1 MSVLSTYKGRIR
13 NLSRMTRTR
22 YLQQVEDFQRV
33 VGVKDSYTT
42 ADVEKYL
49 EVLEGEGK
57 SSNYRRWC
65 FFVLRSFYDVMR
77 PDVDVDGHLPPGQ
90 EWPWFSRKQ
99 EKRVRP
105 KQEEPKQPYLR
116 LPEMQKVVE
125 TTEYPN
131 EASDS
136 TSRMVQVLLRIAV
149 LTPIRRIELQRL
161 DREDYHRP
169 LLRIKTRK
177 GGEARTLTLDE
188 KTCNL
193 LDSCLADRTDEDP
206 ALFISPLGKRIS
218 LSYLTLIF
226 RQLLEGLGL
235 YKPGMG
241 WHSVRRGVAT
251 MLKKAGMDEA
261 EIQEYGGWRSRSM
274 VAKYVQLE
282 PAEVEDKAKR
292 VHPLI
297 KRS

>member
-1 MSVLSTYKGRIR
+1 VSQKNRETQTVLQTYKGRIR

-33 VGVKDSYTT
+33 VGVKDSYSTE
-42 ADVEKYL
+42 DVEKYL
-49 EVLEGEGK
+49 ATLEEEGK

-65 FFVLRSFYDVMR
+65 FFVLRSFYDVM
-77 PDVDVDGHLPPGQ
+77 D
-90 EWPWFSRKQ
+90 WPWFTRKQ
-99 EKRVRP
+99 EKRLRP
-105 KQEEPKQPYLR
+105 RAEEPKQPYLR
-116 LPEMQKVVE
+116 LPEMQRVVE
-125 TTEYPN
+125 TTEYHT

-136 TSRMVQVLLRIAV
+136 KTPMVQALLRIAV
-149 LTPIRRIELQRL
+149 LTPIRRMELQRL
-161 DREDYHRP
+161 DREDYQRP

-188 KTCNL
+188 KTCTL
-193 LDSCLADRTDEDP
+193 LDTCLALRKDQDP
-206 ALFISPLGKRIS
+206 ALFVSNLGRRIS
-218 LSYLTLIF
+218 LPTLTLIF

-261 EIQEYGGWRSRSM
+261 EIQEYGGWRSRGM
-274 VAKYVQLE
+274 VARYVRLE
-282 PAEVEDKAKR
+282 PPEVEDKAKH

-297 KRS
+297 KRA